1 MHHCPKCHY
10 EYESCVSV
18 CPDCGAQLVDKP
30 ASTTTT
36 ADYSAADCSTD
47 DDDSDVLLLFES
59 HDYLKLRFL
68 LDLLDQ
74 EGIPYATRKLTQH
87 GGSMKSEFLSAGL
100 SATSTVRGDTRV
112 YVTAENFEQARD
124 LLAEL
129 EGIELTGDE
138 EIDLEDK
145 S

>member
-10 EYESCVSV
+10 EYEYRVSV
-18 CPDCGAQLVDKP
+18 CPDCGALLVDKQ

-36 ADYSAADCSTD
+36 ADYSAADCPAD
-47 DDDSDVLLLFES
+47 DDDSDALLLFES
-59 HDYLKLRFL
+59 QDHLKLRFL

-74 EGIPYATRKLTQH
+74 EGIPYATRKLTQY
-87 GGSMKSEFLSAGL
+87 GGAAVSEIFTVGL
-100 SATSTVRGDTRV
+100 STASTVGGNARV
-112 YVTAENFEQARD
+112 YVAAENYEQAKE
-124 LLAEL
+124 LLAAL

-145 S
+145 T